1 MIPRQSK
8 TLRYISSVF
17 ACRFWSKKQVGFGLH
32 PHAWMHTQKVRKS
45 RMVHTV
51 RTHKHTHTAVHIVF
65 QSTRL
70 LSGIVHFNCYVSAVP
85 LRFASKSCGL
95 STMVAMV
102 YKNVDKII
110 CEKHGKAIFT
120 INLLM
125 VSNAWCPNED
135 VKLDASKDWLVM
147 CLPNLLLEHFF
158 LLEKDWLT
166 LLEIRLLLKRC
177 EAATFT
183 LASKV

>member
-1 MIPRQSK
+1 MLQ
-8 TLRYISSVF
+8 
-17 ACRFWSKKQVGFGLH
+17 KQVQEAH
-32 PHAWMHTQKVRKS
+32 NQPD
-45 RMVHTV
+45 
-51 RTHKHTHTAVHIVF
+51 
-65 QSTRL
+65 
-70 LSGIVHFNCYVSAVP
+70 
-85 LRFASKSCGL
+85 FASVLDILIRTPC
-95 STMVAMV
+95 V
-102 YKNVDKII
+102 
-110 CEKHGKAIFT
+110 EKHGKAIFT

-125 VSNAWCPNED
+125 VCYAWCPNED